1 MPMPTE
7 ENPMKLVPKLRRLLR
22 LYRARRAA
30 PRATR
35 RTLPFWM
42 FDAAAVPRAEDAVP
56 AAAGWHD
63 SSWALRVGVQV
74 TEHDSVVAVAN
85 DLPLGWWLS
94 GPGAALP
101 RH

>member
-1 MPMPTE
+1 
-7 ENPMKLVPKLRRLLR
+7 MKFITKLRRLYR
-22 LYRARRAA
+22 LRRAA

-35 RTLPFWM
+35 HVLPFWM
-42 FDAAAVPRAEDAVP
+42 FDAATPRAEDAVP
-56 AAAGWHD
+56 VATGWHD
-63 SSWALRVGVQV
+63 SSWALRAGVQV

-85 DLPLGWWLS
+85 DLPLGWWLN